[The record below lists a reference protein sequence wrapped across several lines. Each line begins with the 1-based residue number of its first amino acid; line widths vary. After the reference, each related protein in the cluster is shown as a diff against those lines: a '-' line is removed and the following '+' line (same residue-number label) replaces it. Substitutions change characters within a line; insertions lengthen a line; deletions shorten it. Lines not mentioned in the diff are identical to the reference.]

1 MKAIRIADS
10 LDNPGEKLVRI
21 RHDHIEHSVPM
32 AEAEELITD
41 LIRLGVPCRVAE
53 ALLRQND
60 SAIAVGNDCE
70 IARRG
75 TTAELAKYVAVAQS
89 EQETVLDAWL
99 RRAREAEEQLAEI
112 QETTRRVMTEECA
125 PDEKH
130 CTCVPILRTQLAE
143 QQRVGLFLQAAHGQ
157 ALQERDAERA
167 RMDARDNDVDTEQA
181 RWQDAIYKL
190 LLKRVSGTNQI
201 DGGGC
206 ESGDPLD
213 LTLTEI
219 AQAINLTEERTEQA
233 LTKLRAALTDEAA
246 WVFAQQRGGRVV
258 WESLCANIQRQGR
271 HVADQRLSWEIL
283 PAQDKE
289 LNAMV
294 SNDVLNDF
302 AAWLRE
308 YAGIPD
314 VPVESSAVG

>member
-206 ESGDPLD
+206 ESGNCPSHQPDRGTHGTSAHQITCGTHRRSGMGVCATARRSCRVGIVVRQHPAPGSPCCRPAPELGD
-213 LTLTEI
+213 T
-219 AQAINLTEERTEQA
+219 AGPGQRTE
-233 LTKLRAALTDEAA
+233 
-246 WVFAQQRGGRVV
+246 
-258 WESLCANIQRQGR
+258 R
-271 HVADQRLSWEIL
+271 HGLE
-283 PAQDKE
+283 
-289 LNAMV
+289 
-294 SNDVLNDF
+294 
-302 AAWLRE
+302 
-308 YAGIPD
+308 
-314 VPVESSAVG
+314 